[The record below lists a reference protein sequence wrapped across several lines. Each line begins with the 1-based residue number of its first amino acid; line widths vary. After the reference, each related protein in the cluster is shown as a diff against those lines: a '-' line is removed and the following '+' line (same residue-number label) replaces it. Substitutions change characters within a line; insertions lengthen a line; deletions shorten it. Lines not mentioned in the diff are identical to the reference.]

1 MTELTT
7 EKYEEAVNGAKQQK
21 ATNIISVSAGGG
33 WNILSQHVH
42 TIARPP
48 TYTTQV
54 ISKLIKRESEL
65 FLSAM

>member
-33 WNILSQHVH
+33 
-42 TIARPP
+42 
-48 TYTTQV
+48 
-54 ISKLIKRESEL
+54 
-65 FLSAM
+65 